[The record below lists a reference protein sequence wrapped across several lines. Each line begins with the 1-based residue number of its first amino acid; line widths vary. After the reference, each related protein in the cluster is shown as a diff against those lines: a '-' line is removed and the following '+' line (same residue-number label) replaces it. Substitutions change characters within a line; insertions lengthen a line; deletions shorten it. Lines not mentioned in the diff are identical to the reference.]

1 MASKGNPDLTRYL
14 GNDVVVETS
23 LNKFFSGVFKGY
35 DEYMNIVM
43 HNLQELDK
51 EKNPIND
58 LIFPTAVLRGQ
69 AIITIESKDSIDR
82 K

>member
-14 GNDVVVETS
+14 GNDVVIETS
-23 LNKFFSGVFKGY
+23 LNKFFAGVFKGY
-35 DEYMNIVM
+35 DEHMNIVM
-43 HNLQELDK
+43 ADLQELDK
-51 EKNPIND
+51 EKKP
-58 LIFPTAVLRGQ
+58 LSTTTFPTAVIRGQ